1 MFFFDIRSLFRNY
14 DSLFKDKR
22 INSYRIFRYHN
33 LLELLKSYDSL
44 YSQVGFSIEKRK
56 IFKIKWGKGDT
67 KIFVWSQMHGNET
80 TGTKSMFDLL
90 HFFSKEEN
98 NELVKFLEKNLTVSF
113 IPMLN
118 PDGSEKFKR
127 RNSINIDLNRDAISL
142 QSPEIRILFNE
153 IKKDKP
159 HILFNLHD
167 QRIIYNVG
175 SSFFNPAILSFLSPS
190 IIKDTTTISKNRK
203 ISMGLIYLI
212 VNKIKD
218 ILPDIGS
225 IGRFSDTPYPT
236 ATGDHLQKLGYPC
249 ILVEAGNLPKDFHKE
264 MIRKY
269 NTLSILS
276 GFYYAVKEKYIIMEN
291 YKSYF
296 SITENKENLLKK
308 IYRGIQIQKEKDK
321 FTVDIG
327 LMDIDEEI
335 MNFNKENTSPMLKIV
350 DIGDL
355 SFHFAYDEPISIGK
369 KFYGKKN
376 KLPEIGNI
384 EYSDFNIF

>member
-1 MFFFDIRSLFRNY
+1 MFFFDIISLFRNY
-14 DSLFKDKR
+14 DSLFKDNR
-22 INSYRIFRYHN
+22 INSSRIFRYDK
-33 LLELLKSYDSL
+33 LLELLKNYDNL
-44 YSQVGFSIEKRK
+44 YSQIGFSIEKRK
-56 IFKIKWGKGDT
+56 IFKIKWGKGDI

-90 HFFSKEEN
+90 HFFSEEEN
-98 NELVKFLEKNLTVSF
+98 NELVKFLKKNLTISF

-118 PDGSEKFKR
+118 PDGSEKFQR
-127 RNSINIDLNRDAISL
+127 RNAINIDLNRDAISL
-142 QSPEIRILFNE
+142 ESPEIKILFNE

-175 SSFFNPAILSFLSPS
+175 NSSFNPAILSFLSPS
-190 IIKDTTTISKNRK
+190 IIEENIISISKNRK

-218 ILPDIGS
+218 ILPNIGS
-225 IGRFSDTPYPT
+225 IGRFSDVPYPT
-236 ATGDHLQKLGYPC
+236 ATGDQLQKLGYPC
-249 ILVEAGNLPKDFHKE
+249 ILVEAGNLPKDFHKK

-276 GFYYAVKEKYIIMEN
+276 GFYYAVKKKSIIIEN

-296 SITENKENLLKK
+296 SIPENKENLLKK
-308 IYRGIQIQKEKDK
+308 IYRGIKIQKKKDK

-327 LMDIDEEI
+327 LMDINEEK
-335 MNFNKENTSPMLKIV
+335 FNKEKINPILKIV

-355 SFHFAYDEPISIGK
+355 SFYFAYEEPISIGK

-376 KLPEIGNI
+376 QFPEIGNI
-384 EYSDFNIF
+384 EYLDFNIL